1 MNHDI
6 DASRSLLLAAR
17 HAAGAQQY
25 PKGALYV
32 VATPIGNLADLSLRA
47 IHVLELVDAV
57 ACEDTRVAAVLM
69 QHLGLH
75 KPLVAVHEHNER
87 EAALG
92 VVERLQRGERIAFV
106 SDAGTPAVSD
116 PGARLV
122 AVLREAGLRS
132 VPIPGPSAV
141 ATALS
146 VAGADADEGGFVFSG
161 FLPPKGAARLE
172 RLEALTKNNA
182 TVVLYES
189 PHRIAT
195 LAAELG
201 KQMPTRKVTVARELS
216 KQFEE
221 VATMAAQALQAW
233 FDDDANRR
241 RGEFVIVVHA
251 SGRAAPTDSELLLT
265 LHDPLLKALLK
276 VLPLKQAVATAVEIS
291 GSARNP
297 LYERALT
304 LKGQSSAVD

>member
-1 MNHDI
+1 LNHDI

-32 VATPIGNLADLSLRA
+32 VATPIGNLADLTLRA

-75 KPLVAVHEHNER
+75 KPLIALHEHNER
-87 EAALG
+87 EAAHG
-92 VVERLQRGERIAFV
+92 VAERLQRGERIAFV

-146 VAGADADEGGFVFSG
+146 VAGADADDGGFVFAG

-172 RLEALTKNNA
+172 RLEALAKDNGTL
-182 TVVLYES
+182 VLYES

-201 KQMPTRKVTVARELS
+201 AVMPTRDVTVARELS

-221 VATMAAQALQAW
+221 IATMAAQALKAW
-233 FDDDANRR
+233 FESDTNRR

-251 SGRAAPTDSELLLT
+251 TGKAAPADAELLLT
-265 LHDPLLKALLK
+265 QHDHLLTALLK

-297 LYERALT
+297 LYQRALA
-304 LKGQSSAVD
+304 LKGQGSEDD